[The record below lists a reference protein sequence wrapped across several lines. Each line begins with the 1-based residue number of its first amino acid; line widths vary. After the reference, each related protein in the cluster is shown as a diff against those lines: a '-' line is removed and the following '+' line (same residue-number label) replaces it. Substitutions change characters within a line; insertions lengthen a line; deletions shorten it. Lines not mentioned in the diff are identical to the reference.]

1 MGMGGCETNFLP
13 TCPLCCVFFWSV
25 SLAMPC
31 GIQDLISLTRDR
43 THTPSRGRVEST
55 TGWPGSYLI
64 YIFRMVALP
73 ALVWAVGGQVQ
84 GQRWEAIAVVQA
96 GVNEGLTEGGR

>member
-1 MGMGGCETNFLP
+1 MWLE
-13 TCPLCCVFFWSV
+13 
-25 SLAMPC
+25 C
-31 GIQDLISLTRDR
+31 GAIREKVAEEAQDLSSPTRDW
-43 THTPSRGRVEST
+43 TWVQAT